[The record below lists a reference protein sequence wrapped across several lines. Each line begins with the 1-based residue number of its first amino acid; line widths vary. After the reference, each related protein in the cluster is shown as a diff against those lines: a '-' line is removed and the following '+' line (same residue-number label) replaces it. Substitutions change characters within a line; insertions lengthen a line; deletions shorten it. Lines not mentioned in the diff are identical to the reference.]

1 MSARSAQS
9 GTKGIFVTETQVHQ
23 RSERARWLPKEKSG
37 EAEHYLRSSLEFA
50 RSRQQGLKFRMG
62 GGSDLGLGVVANK
75 QDTLDAKPLVL
86 DATGVPLSWD
96 GTALRSFM
104 TDQGW
109 QGVDF
114 FPEKRLPV
122 KKLSGPS
129 KLYCRG
135 RKRLQGW
142 HNPPGS
148 MKTLRIQNCRFLFAR
163 LLQGCPNTLR
173 QFRFV
178 LQKGLSVMC
187 LPTQSMLT
195 SCTRQVNLRF
205 Q

>member
-109 QGVDF
+109 QGVVF
-114 FPEKRLPV
+114 FQ
-122 KKLSGPS
+122 KKDCPS
-129 KLYCRG
+129 K
-135 RKRLQGW
+135 
-142 HNPPGS
+142 S
-148 MKTLRIQNCRFLFAR
+148 
-163 LLQGCPNTLR
+163 
-173 QFRFV
+173 
-178 LQKGLSVMC
+178 
-187 LPTQSMLT
+187 
-195 SCTRQVNLRF
+195 
-205 Q
+205 